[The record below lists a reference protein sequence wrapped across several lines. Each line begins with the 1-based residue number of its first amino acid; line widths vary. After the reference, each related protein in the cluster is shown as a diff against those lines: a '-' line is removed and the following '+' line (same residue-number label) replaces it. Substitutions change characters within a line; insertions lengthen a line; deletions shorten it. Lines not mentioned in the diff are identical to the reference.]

1 VRVKMSVSKR
11 GKIWVDGD
19 AVPGPCKEIIY
30 RASVRTDFDVVL
42 VANRFQVTPKFHRIS
57 FVLVGAGP
65 DVADDYIAENCAE
78 GDLVVTDDLPLAAR
92 VLASNAA
99 AIRFRGEELTQS
111 SIHRR
116 LAVRDL
122 LDDLR
127 GSGIH
132 SGGPPPYATTDKQK
146 FANALDRWLTRAQR

>member
-1 VRVKMSVSKR
+1 MSGSKG

-19 AVPGPCKEIIY
+19 AVPAACKEIIY
-30 RASVRTDFDVVL
+30 KASVRTDSDVIL

-57 FVLVGAGP
+57 FRLVGAGP
-65 DVADDYIAENCAE
+65 DVADDYIADNCVN

-92 VLASNAA
+92 VISEDVAV
-99 AIRFRGEELTQS
+99 IRFRGEVLTEQ

-122 LDDLR
+122 MDDLR

-132 SGGPPPYATTDKQK
+132 SGGPPPYGTTDKQK
-146 FANALDRWLTRAQR
+146 FANALDRWLTRTRR